1 MAAGGGL
8 GIIGLLAIFFIA
20 KIFNADPQSIAPIV
34 EGLSGSSP
42 VQAEYKGSAEEE
54 ELAEMVRVTLGWT
67 EDVWAQVYPQFARK
81 YGAQIQEYRPTK
93 LVLFSGKT
101 QTACGGGS
109 AASGPFYCPADQQV
123 YIDLSFYKQM
133 RDRMGAPGDFAQA
146 YVIAHEV
153 GHHVQNLMG
162 LSMKIQQQQRK
173 LRQQKRTQE
182 SNQLSVRIELMAD
195 YLAGIWSY
203 HVNKAGKLDKGD
215 IEEAVNAANQIGDD
229 TLQRNAGATV
239 RPHTFTHG
247 TSEQR
252 KRWYARGWEAAAEGN
267 YTKYDSFAVDY
278 NRL

>member
-1 MAAGGGL
+1 MAAGGGIGL
-8 GIIGLLAIFFIA
+8 IGLLAVFLIA
-20 KIFNADPQSIAPIV
+20 KIFNADPNTLMPIV
-34 EGLSGSSP
+34 EGLSNSSP
-42 VQAEYKGSAEEE
+42 VQAEYTGSPEEE

-67 EDVWAQVYPQFARK
+67 EDVWTHVYPQFAKK
-81 YGAQIQEYRPTK
+81 YGARTQQYRPTK
-93 LVLFSGKT
+93 LILFSGKT
-101 QTACGGGS
+101 ATACGGGS

-123 YIDLSFYKQM
+123 YIDLSFYKTM

-162 LSMKIQQQQRK
+162 LSMTIQKQQRQLPK
-173 LRQQKRTQE
+173 VE
-182 SNQLSVRIELMAD
+182 ANQLSVRIELMAD

-203 HVNKAGKLDKGD
+203 HVHKAGKLERGD

-252 KRWYARGWEAAAEGN
+252 KRWYARGIEAASEGN
-267 YTKYDSFAVDY
+267 YTKYDAFEGPYS
-278 NRL
+278 RL